1 MMTYK
6 VLLIS
11 STSKA
16 LLWAFLVCGLAF
28 SADAQTD
35 TTAVIETTRGEVTG
49 NVKEVNEPGEM
60 LKHSPKKA
68 SILSAVL
75 PGAGQVYNKKYWKV
89 PIIYGGF
96 AVAGYYLSD
105 NLKQIRIFK
114 EGFQAANDGNP
125 NTENTTGFS
134 SPQLVDLIDQYKT
147 WRDWSYVAI
156 GIIYILNIV
165 DASVDAHL
173 FYFDVS
179 EDISMNVTPYH
190 SRFGSDPLNSHT
202 GLSLTLKL

>member
-1 MMTYK
+1 MT
-6 VLLIS
+6 S
-11 STSKA
+11 STFKTLVA
-16 LLWAFLVCGLAF
+16 LLFLLFAAHLAK
-28 SADAQTD
+28 AQRD
-35 TTAVIETTRGEVTG
+35 TTTVIETTRGEISG
-49 NVKEVNEPGEM
+49 NVTEVDESPDFEE
-60 LKHSPKKA
+60 HSPKKA

-96 AVAGYYLSD
+96 AVAGYFLND

-114 EGFQAANDGNP
+114 EGFQAENDGNP

-134 SPQLVDLIDQYKT
+134 SPQLVDFIDQYKT
-147 WRDWSYVAI
+147 WRDWSYVAF

-173 FYFDVS
+173 FHFDVS
-179 EDISMNVTPYH
+179 EDISMNVAPYH
-190 SRFGSDPLNSHT
+190 SRFGNDPWSAHT

>member
-1 MMTYK
+1 MTYK
-6 VLLIS
+6 ALLTNSIYRGLLLVLLIS
-11 STSKA
+11 GIPLSA
-16 LLWAFLVCGLAF
+16 L
-28 SADAQTD
+28 AQTD
-35 TTAVIETTRGEVTG
+35 TTTVVETTRGQVSGKVTE
-49 NVKEVNEPGEM
+49 VKEAGETY
-60 LKHSPKKA
+60 KHSPKKA
-68 SILSAVL
+68 SILSAVV

-96 AVAGYYLSD
+96 AVAGYFLSD

-114 EGFQAANDGNP
+114 EGFQAETDGNP

-134 SPQLVDLIDQYKT
+134 SPQLVELIDQYKT

-156 GIIYILNIV
+156 GIIYVLNIV

-179 EDISMNVTPYH
+179 EDISMNISPYH
-190 SRFGSDPLNSHT
+190 SRFGNDPMTSHT